1 MKPSAKHE
9 TELANLATELGLPKT
24 RPETGHSWSC
34 HCVACGKAE
43 SERSGRILKAF
54 GLPTH
59 KDNGHRMGCRCA
71 PCRALSDQR
80 SEEIRRD
87 HEDRKPP
94 TTIAGMLMSEIRKSR
109 EH

>member
-1 MKPSAKHE
+1 MKLNPENE
-9 TELANLATELGLPKT
+9 TALANLATELGLPKT
-24 RPETGHSWSC
+24 RPETGHSWLC
-34 HCVACGKAE
+34 HCEACTKVE

-59 KDNGHRMGCRCA
+59 KENGHKLGCQCE
-71 PCRALSDQR
+71 PCQALSDQK

-87 HEDRKPP
+87 HEERKPP
-94 TTIAGMLMSEIRKSR
+94 TTIAGMLMSQIRKSR